1 MGYLVATNDF
11 LEGVTPSFSDTPHE
25 NQQFWIQ
32 ERLSRYINYILHRT
46 HRRCLWKTFISISL
60 LIIQKF
66 WSNNIFTYSLKKKV
80 LCFQNRVLKKSLLFM
95 TPPPNHKSRKRN
107 VNCIPNLTLWRPWNL
122 TIVFHFFPEMTSTAI
137 KGINIYQY
145 TWNLRIMFVLILLFS
160 LHSKCLWFLFNTD
173 RFWMEL
179 KMNFYNG

>member
-25 NQQFWIQ
+25 NQHFWTQ

-60 LIIQKF
+60 LIIQN

-95 TPPPNHKSRKRN
+95 TPPPPPPPKKITKAGNAM
-107 VNCIPNLTLWRPWNL
+107 L
-122 TIVFHFFPEMTSTAI
+122 IV
-137 KGINIYQY
+137 YQI
-145 TWNLRIMFVLILLFS
+145 WHSGDHEVPLFS
-160 LHSKCLWFLFNTD
+160 GNDIYSDQGN
-173 RFWMEL
+173 
-179 KMNFYNG
+179 